1 MDAGAEPFSFPDP
14 SIFGSGEYARA
25 PQLTRRV
32 SQMIAE
38 QEDFAHLR
46 GQYIPVVWKSGK
58 SRKLGQCEV
67 VRRTLTA
74 FVPRGA
80 LWVITVYYDMCRMFN
95 FTAKQMDALLDHEI
109 RHCGWTAAGLPEV
122 VRHDV
127 EEFFGTVQ
135 RFGLW
140 FEDVRRFAELVG
152 QVAEQAAETEQVDG
166 EPEA

>member
-1 MDAGAEPFSFPDP
+1 MDEASQPFNFPDP
-14 SIFGSGEYARA
+14 AIFGSGEYARA

-32 SQMIAE
+32 SQMIE
-38 QEDFAHLR
+38 SEPDFAHLR

-58 SRKLGQCEV
+58 SRKLGECEV
-67 VRRTLTA
+67 VRKTLTA

-80 LWVITVYYDMCRMFN
+80 LWVITVYYDMCRMLA
-95 FTAKQMDALLDHEI
+95 FTQQQMDALLDHEI

-122 VRHDV
+122 APHDV
-127 EEFFGTVQ
+127 EEFMGTV
-135 RFGLW
+135 RRHGLW

-152 QVAEQAAETEQVDG
+152 QVGDQAAETEQVDG